1 MLVGLRAAGS
11 EGNASPPLERFC
23 DDWERLGVGLGR
35 AELLAE
41 LEGLGASQ
49 LGVGAGAAEDLF
61 LVGRAGKAGPLG
73 AVDMGGLL
81 DAAHVA

>member
-1 MLVGLRAAGS
+1 MLVGLRAAGR
-11 EGNASPPLERFC
+11 EGNASPPFDRFC
-23 DDWERLGVGLGR
+23 EDWLRLGVGLGR

-49 LGVGAGAAEDLF
+49 LGVGAGAAGLF
-61 LVGRAGKAGPLG
+61 LVGRAGKAGPVE
-73 AVDMGGLL
+73 AADTGGLL